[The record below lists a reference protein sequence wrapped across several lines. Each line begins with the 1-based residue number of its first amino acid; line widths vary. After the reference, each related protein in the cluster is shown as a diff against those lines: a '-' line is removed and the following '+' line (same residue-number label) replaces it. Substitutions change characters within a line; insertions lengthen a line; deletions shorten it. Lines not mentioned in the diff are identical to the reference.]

1 MNKYKIIALIGEAG
15 SGKDTILK
23 KLTNSNLAFH
33 EIVSCTTRPPRE
45 GEVNGDNYY
54 FISPEEFGCKIL
66 ANEMLEAAVFNDWC
80 YGTSFDSLRIND
92 INIGVFNPTGIE
104 TMNSLKNVDLTVYY
118 VRASD
123 KTRLKRQLDR
133 EENPDIDEIIRRYH
147 TDKEDFYDLDF
158 DYIELIN
165 EKPGDIDVCVRTIMD
180 NLTTTNCI

>member
-1 MNKYKIIALIGEAG
+1 MEKYKIIAIIGKAG

-23 KLTNSNLAFH
+23 QLVKSNLALH
-33 EIVSCTTRPPRE
+33 EIISCTTRPPRE
-45 GEVNGDNYY
+45 GEVDGDNYY
-54 FISPEEFGCKIL
+54 FISVKDFTCKVL

-80 YGTSFDSLRIND
+80 YGTAFDNLRIND
-92 INIGVFNPTGIE
+92 INVGVFNPTGIE
-104 TMNSLKNVDLTVYY
+104 TMSSLKNVDLTVYY

-133 EENPDIDEIIRRYH
+133 EEDPDIDEIIRRYR

-165 EKPGDIDVCVRTIMD
+165 EEPGDIDVCVRTILD

>member
-66 ANEMLEAAVFNDWC
+66 ANEMLEAAVFNNWC

-104 TMNSLKNVDLTVYY
+104 TMNSLK
-118 VRASD
+118 
-123 KTRLKRQLDR
+123 Q
-133 EENPDIDEIIRRYH
+133 
-147 TDKEDFYDLDF
+147 
-158 DYIELIN
+158 
-165 EKPGDIDVCVRTIMD
+165 
-180 NLTTTNCI
+180 

>member
-1 MNKYKIIALIGEAG
+1 MKYKIIAIIGKAG

-45 GEVNGDNYY
+45 GEVNGDNY
-54 FISPEEFGCKIL
+54 
-66 ANEMLEAAVFNDWC
+66 NWC

-92 INIGVFNPTGIE
+92 INIGVFNPTGVE

-123 KTRLKRQLDR
+123 KTRLKR
-133 EENPDIDEIIRRYH
+133 
-147 TDKEDFYDLDF
+147 
-158 DYIELIN
+158 
-165 EKPGDIDVCVRTIMD
+165 
-180 NLTTTNCI
+180 

>member
-1 MNKYKIIALIGEAG
+1 
-15 SGKDTILK
+15 
-23 KLTNSNLAFH
+23 
-33 EIVSCTTRPPRE
+33 
-45 GEVNGDNYY
+45 
-54 FISPEEFGCKIL
+54 
-66 ANEMLEAAVFNDWC
+66 MLEAAVFNNWC

-92 INIGVFNPTGIE
+92 INIGVFNPTGVE

-158 DYIELIN
+158 NYIELIN